1 MEEVMKSNSRVE
13 SLMKKFSYYKYDSK
27 TDKPTIVF
35 QELLKNFN
43 DNFYMKCFK
52 VIDEINSFLEIITTL

>member
-43 DNFYMKCFK
+43 DNFYRKCFK

>member
-43 DNFYMKCFK
+43 DNFYRKFFK